1 MILYV
6 NGCSHTAAA
15 EAVVPDSFAV
25 DDGRAGI
32 DRRPHPLNLAASWCT
47 RLAEQLDANL
57 VCDAESA
64 SSNDRI
70 LRTTQQW
77 LDNQTDL
84 SDVFVVIQWTT
95 WEREEWLHNDTY
107 YQVNASGVDWVPK
120 DLQLRYKQYV
130 ADHNYWTK
138 TQEWY
143 KKIWDLHIELEN
155 KKAKHLF
162 YNGWSTFSDIPD
174 KHDFGKSY
182 LGPYSQDL
190 SYNSVLINN
199 GFRWVTPYSYHF
211 DAKGHCFWA
220 DYVLQYIKQNNLVN
234 TNALPTD

>member
-1 MILYV
+1 MILYA

-15 EAVVPDSFAV
+15 EAVVPAAFAV
-25 DDGRAGI
+25 DDGRNGI

-47 RLAEQLDANL
+47 QLAEQLGADL

-70 LRTTQQW
+70 SRTTREW
-77 LDNQTDL
+77 IANN
-84 SDVFVVIQWTT
+84 SDQLHNVFMVIQWTT
-95 WEREEWLHNDTY
+95 WEREEWLHRGTW

-120 DLQLRYKQYV
+120 ELQQRYRQFV
-130 ADHNYWTK
+130 VDIDWTVK
-138 TQEWY
+138 TQECHE
-143 KKIWDLHIELEN
+143 KIWALHIELQ
-155 KKAKHLF
+155 KLGIPHLF
-162 YNGWSTFSDIPD
+162 YNGHSTFSDIQNYQNW
-174 KHDFGKSY
+174 GTSY
-182 LGPYSQDL
+182 LEPYNRL
-190 SYNSVLINN
+190 GSYNAILQQN
-199 GFRWVTPYSYHF
+199 GHVPTKWYHF